1 MKISVVTPLFN
12 EAENVFSFFDRLET
26 ALSGYSFEVIMVDN
40 GSRDN
45 TLVNIT
51 ELSRIKSQVI
61 GVSLTRNFGYDGGI
75 LAGLSKVSGDWI
87 VIIDGDNQDPPEE
100 VPRLL
105 ETAFRGYD
113 IVYGLRRTRTEQW
126 HVRWLYKLFY
136 LILNRLSAIDI
147 PRDAGN
153 FCVVSRRVANHLVQF
168 PERVKFIRGLRAWT
182 GFPSTGIA
190 YERALRSKGTTSFSK
205 FSLIEYATSGIL
217 SFSTVPLRVF
227 SILGMLGI
235 MVSFFLGIIVVVTRG
250 LGLLGFP
257 LFQYIVSGFTSLAIL
272 ILVGI
277 SINLLGLGIIGE
289 YISTIFTEVKG
300 RPPFIVISTVSDG
313 EIHPT

>member
-12 EAENVFSFFDRLET
+12 EAENVFSFVDRLET

-51 ELSRIKSQVI
+51 ELSRTKSQVI
-61 GVSLTRNFGYDGGI
+61 GVALTRNFGYDGGI
-75 LAGLSKVSGDWI
+75 LAGLSQISGDWI

-100 VPRLL
+100 IPRLL
-105 ETAFRGYD
+105 EAAFRGYD

-126 HVRWLYKLFY
+126 YVRWLYKLFY
-136 LILNRLSAIDI
+136 LLLDRLSTIDI

-182 GFPSTGIA
+182 GFPSTGIE
-190 YERALRSKGTTSFSK
+190 YEREFRSKGTTSFSK
-205 FSLIEYATSGIL
+205 FSLIAYATSGIL
-217 SFSTVPLRVF
+217 SFSTVPIRAF
-227 SILGMLGI
+227 SILGILGIIVSCFLGI
-235 MVSFFLGIIVVVTRG
+235 MVVTTRA
-250 LGLLGFP
+250 LGLLGVPF
-257 LFQYIVSGFTSLAIL
+257 FEYIASGFSSLAIL
-272 ILVGI
+272 MLVGI

-300 RPPFIVISTVSDG
+300 RPPFIVIATVTDG
-313 EIHPT
+313 DIHPT